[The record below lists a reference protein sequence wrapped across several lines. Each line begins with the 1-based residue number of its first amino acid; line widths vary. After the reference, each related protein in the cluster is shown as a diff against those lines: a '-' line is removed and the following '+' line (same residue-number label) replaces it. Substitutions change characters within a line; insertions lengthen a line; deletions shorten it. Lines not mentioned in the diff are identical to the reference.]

1 MRLDARIASLNNR
14 HAALEAQI
22 FQEDQRPRPDTETLA
37 RLKREKL
44 RLKEEMERLR
54 VSASP
59 LRVGSADMH

>member
-1 MRLDARIASLNNR
+1 MRLDSRIASLNNR

-22 FQEDQRPRPDTETLA
+22 FQEDQRPRPDAETLA

-54 VSASP
+54 SGQP
-59 LRVGSADMH
+59 H